1 MCTLDATV
9 TFSNLSND
17 MMGLTVLCPWT
28 SGDRRQFLRGGM
40 SQQENSEL
48 RLALT
53 AKEVNTLE
61 KGEA

>member
-1 MCTLDATV
+1 
-9 TFSNLSND
+9 
-17 MMGLTVLCPWT
+17 MGLTVLCPWT